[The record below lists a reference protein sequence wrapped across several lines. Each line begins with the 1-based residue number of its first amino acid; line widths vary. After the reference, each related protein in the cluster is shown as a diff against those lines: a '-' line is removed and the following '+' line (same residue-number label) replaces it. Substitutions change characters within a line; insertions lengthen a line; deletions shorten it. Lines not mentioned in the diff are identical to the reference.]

1 MARFLERRI
10 GKIQVSSDRKQLTPG
25 AFNDGFKGICSV
37 FVTAAFSFAGT
48 ELAGLAAA
56 ETVFLKMSI

>member
-1 MARFLERRI
+1 MILGI
-10 GKIQVSSDRKQLTPG
+10 ILTPG
-25 AFNDGFKGICSV
+25 SFNNGFSGICSV

-56 ETVFLKMSI
+56 ETVFS